1 MRFRKWRKVKIWETF
16 KKQDLGLRILLAV
29 EGEGIGRSLDTG
41 IEGAMISF
49 LRIGRNLNLKEI
61 LVKRGSDQVFEN

>member
-1 MRFRKWRKVKIWETF
+1 M
-16 KKQDLGLRILLAV
+16 AV

-49 LRIGRNLNLKEI
+49 LRIGINLNLKEI